1 MTAVQETVNN
11 GQALAGYYSCDKP
24 PQIGFQLSS
33 SSDRRD
39 VNAVQPF
46 YVEAAGLKFNS
57 TGNKCRSVIEGLADM
72 SSWLVGQGKH
82 KHNLALSIA
91 YVTNR

>member
-11 GQALAGYYSCDKP
+11 GEALAGYYSCDKP
-24 PQIGFQLSS
+24 PQIGFQFSS
-33 SSDRRD
+33 SSEER
-39 VNAVQPF
+39 AVDANQPF
-46 YVEAAGLKFNS
+46 YVEGAGLKFNG

-72 SSWLVGQGKH
+72 SSWLVGQGKLN
-82 KHNLALSIA
+82 HNLALCKG